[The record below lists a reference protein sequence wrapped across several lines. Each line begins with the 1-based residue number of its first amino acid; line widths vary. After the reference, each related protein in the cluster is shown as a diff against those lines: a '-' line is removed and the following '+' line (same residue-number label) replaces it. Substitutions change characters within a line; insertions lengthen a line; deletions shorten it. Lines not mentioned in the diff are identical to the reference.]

1 MSADTILIKYFFI
14 FLFYFCNIL
23 KGKIRAI
30 FSNFAVSRFKRNG
43 RCRKSPDIFF
53 LIKKKQTLFLYSPC
67 LSRAVWPV
75 NLSHK
80 LSILEKFGTGYCTYM
95 CILPLF
101 YASGALTAGGDS
113 EIFQGGWDPPL
124 PPASLFNIQEGVNWY
139 LSFYFTK
146 FASCYNLSPPPGDK
160 GGGASGPSSPSACPC
175 LNQYIN
181 EVKSARTEK
190 VSFAKWPFLFV
201 ARHNL
206 INL

>member
-101 YASGALTAGGDS
+101 YASGALTARGEFRDFPRGLRS
-113 EIFQGGWDPPL
+113 PPL
-124 PPASLFNIQEGVNWY
+124 PLASLIFKREIFGILGFFN
-139 LSFYFTK
+139 LTTFY
-146 FASCYNLSPPPGDK
+146 
-160 GGGASGPSSPSACPC
+160 
-175 LNQYIN
+175 
-181 EVKSARTEK
+181 EVCIM
-190 VSFAKWPFLFV
+190 L
-201 ARHNL
+201 
-206 INL
+206 